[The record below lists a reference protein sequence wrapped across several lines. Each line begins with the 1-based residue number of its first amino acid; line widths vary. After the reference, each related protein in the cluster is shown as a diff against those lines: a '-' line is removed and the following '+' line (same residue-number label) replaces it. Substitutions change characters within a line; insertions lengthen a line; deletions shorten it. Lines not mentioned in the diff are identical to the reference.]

1 MVINELRTINDAQVA
16 DLQVLMK
23 ELAPDLIVTAEM
35 LQNTVES
42 PNTHLFGTIDDEGR
56 IVGCV
61 SLCVF
66 DSPTGRK
73 ASVEDVVVLSSCRGQ
88 HLGKALMEHL
98 IDYACMEL
106 KDVDLH
112 LTSHPTRVAANKL
125 YQSLGFELR
134 GTNSY
139 RMKIRNT
146 KVKEE

>member
-1 MVINELRTINDAQVA
+1 MNIIELHSVSDSQVS
-16 DLQVLMK
+16 DLLVLMK
-23 ELAPDLIVTAEM
+23 ELAPDLTVTAEM
-35 LQNTVES
+35 LQNTVDS
-42 PNTHLFGTIDDEGR
+42 PNAHLFAAIDDGR
-56 IVGCV
+56 IVGCAT
-61 SLCVF
+61 LCVF
-66 DSPTGRK
+66 ESPTDRK

-134 GTNSY
+134 GTNFY

>member
-1 MVINELRTINDAQVA
+1 MVIKELRTINDAQVA
-16 DLQVLMK
+16 DLLVLMK

-42 PNTHLFGTIDDEGR
+42 PNTHLFATIDDEGR
-56 IVGCV
+56 IVGCA

-98 IDYACMEL
+98 IGYACSEL

-134 GTNSY
+134 GTNFYS
-139 RMKIRNT
+139 MKIRNT

>member
-1 MVINELRTINDAQVA
+1 MNIIELHSVSDSQVS
-16 DLQVLMK
+16 DLLVLMK
-23 ELAPDLIVTAEM
+23 ELAPDLTVTAEM

-42 PNTHLFGTIDDEGR
+42 PNTHLFAAMDDDEC
-56 IVGCV
+56 IIGCA

-73 ASVEDVVVLSSCRGQ
+73 ASVEDVVVLSSCRGR
-88 HLGKALMEHL
+88 HLGKALMQHL
-98 IDYACMEL
+98 IDYACKEL

-134 GTNSY
+134 GTNFY
-139 RMKIRNT
+139 RMRIREAQ
-146 KVKEE
+146 KV

>member
-1 MVINELRTINDAQVA
+1 MNIIELHSISDSLSS
-16 DLQVLMK
+16 DLLVLMK
-23 ELAPDLIVTAEM
+23 ELAPDLTVTAEM

-42 PNTHLFGTIDDEGR
+42 PNAHLFAAMDDDKR
-56 IVGCV
+56 IVGCAT
-61 SLCVF
+61 LCVF
-66 DSPTGRK
+66 ESPTGRK

-98 IDYACMEL
+98 ISYACSEL

-112 LTSHPTRVAANKL
+112 LTSHPTRVSANKL

-134 GTNSY
+134 GTNFY